1 MKLKAHNRKIKTGK
15 NQSKAFCLRIILA
28 AVLVILLTLYAYI
41 YINYTTPILMYHSF
55 DQSRLKDFAVVSSA
69 NFYKQMKFIKE
80 KGYKVIPLS
89 DYCRLLKY
97 KKPIPRN
104 LVVLTI
110 DDGYKDNLEA
120 LKILKEFD
128 FPATLFLTVNR
139 IGKPGFLSEGDI
151 RSNLNGTKITIGSHT
166 LTHPDLPKISDAELK
181 KEISGSKN
189 ILEQKL
195 KTKIDTI
202 AYPGGAYDK
211 RALKEVE
218 NSGYLCACATNRG
231 FSKKLNRFYLR
242 RIKATDRDT
251 EFSLWSKL
259 SGFYNVFKKV
269 KKPY

>member
-1 MKLKAHNRKIKTGK
+1 MKFQAHNRKLKTGK
-15 NQSKAFCLRIILA
+15 NKSKAFCVRIILA
-28 AVLVILLTLYAYI
+28 VVLAIAFAFYAYL

-55 DQSRLKDFAVVSSA
+55 DQSRLKDFAVVSNA

-80 KGYKVIPLS
+80 KGYKVISLN

-110 DDGYKDNLEA
+110 DDGYKDNLDA

-128 FPATLFLTVNR
+128 FPATLFLIVDR

-151 RSNLNGTKITIGSHT
+151 RSNLSGTKITIGSHT
-166 LTHPDLPKISDAELK
+166 LTHPDLSKISDDELK
-181 KEISGSKN
+181 KEISDSKSV
-189 ILEQKL
+189 LERKF
-195 KTKIDTI
+195 KTKIDAI

-211 RALKEVE
+211 RAIKEVE

-231 FSKKLNRFYLR
+231 FSRKLNRFSLR
-242 RIKATDRDT
+242 RIKATNRDT
-251 EFSLWSKL
+251 KFSLWSKL